1 MNIVSVLSSCWCV
14 HGMWVYCDMSSTS
27 VKWRK
32 QSGDQ
37 TFWSCYSGIVCP
49 LHQDQV
55 LQVLVVFVPHRMK
68 TSIPALLFLGM
79 QYQGSIVE
87 EARHAISR
95 LMMRQQVTVQTKD
108 HFFPEGR
115 ASSLGCCIVFA

>member
-1 MNIVSVLSSCWCV
+1 MGGREVAHRI
-14 HGMWVYCDMSSTS
+14 HGVNEYNECSLFLLVCAWDVGCICFFLKEYCDMSSTS

-37 TFWSCYSGIVCP
+37 TFWSCFSGIVCP
-49 LHQDQV
+49 LRQYQV

-79 QYQGSIVE
+79 Q
-87 EARHAISR
+87 
-95 LMMRQQVTVQTKD
+95 
-108 HFFPEGR
+108 
-115 ASSLGCCIVFA
+115 